1 VSPPTAICQHSAP
14 SSTTGI
20 SSSPSRTLT
29 EEATIA
35 VLRAHATQR
44 HDEIEWFIR
53 GLLIGED
60 GASSSALRKDC
71 LEHLVDLSSIFA
83 RLASPDDG
91 DDLAAAHLR
100 GRRTNQL
107 HSEELAERFMAV
119 LLEES
124 EIRRQSAL
132 LDLPDDDTSVPVRR
146 ERKIGRNE
154 PCPCGSDKKY
164 KRCCGNLETSPM
176 PRFTV

>member
-1 VSPPTAICQHSAP
+1 
-14 SSTTGI
+14 
-20 SSSPSRTLT
+20 
-29 EEATIA
+29 
-35 VLRAHATQR
+35 
-44 HDEIEWFIR
+44 
-53 GLLIGED
+53 
-60 GASSSALRKDC
+60 
-71 LEHLVDLSSIFA
+71 
-83 RLASPDDG
+83 
-91 DDLAAAHLR
+91 
-100 GRRTNQL
+100 
-107 HSEELAERFMAV
+107 MAV